1 MADDALKTQLAV
13 IVGKD
18 TFEFKIPGLHEEVR
32 IGSRMN
38 ALRQKIDPEWDGV
51 TPLDFNTVSVLR
63 ACAVFETLLLR
74 SSVEWVFSP
83 GPQGKP
89 IVDSSRF
96 PPEKAREVVEAY
108 EGYSEQLRT
117 FREEGAAD
125 KPLPPAKAVEGQSN
139 PG

>member
-1 MADDALKTQLAV
+1 MADDALKVSLTV
-13 IVGKD
+13 SVSGD
-18 TFEFKIPGLHEEVR
+18 TFEFKIPGLHEEIR

-38 ALRQKIDPEWDGV
+38 MLRQKIDPDWDGV
-51 TPLDFNTVSVLR
+51 TPLNLDSISVLR

-89 IVDSSRF
+89 IVDSSKF
-96 PPEKAREVVEAY
+96 PPNKAREVVEAY
-108 EGYSEQLRT
+108 EGYSDQLRT

-125 KPLPPAKAVEGQSN
+125 KPLPPAEVVASQ
-139 PG
+139 